1 MPIKKPITS
10 LKQYIVEVEKHLP
23 QTYIPNADCLWFRGQ
38 GQVISPLP
46 GLLRPIPNGK
56 GKTYEHYEEQINRQF
71 LREGA
76 SSFPPADDL
85 LKYGL
90 VHRYF
95 LAQHH
100 GLPTRLLDWT
110 TNPLAALFF
119 AVNKDPSEVGAVYI
133 IQPDWELIPATR
145 AILRLK
151 LPPAPVEQTYCVVV
165 DCIRFACGVT
175 GNKEKSHAG
184 AKLIVPITPSLYA
197 GRLFQQ
203 GSCFTLHMKDAP
215 SIIETKY
222 EVVFTI
228 PAKSKGDIQ
237 RSLRNMRVNYA
248 TLFPDLDSLA
258 RELICTYNDKARSS

>member
-1 MPIKKPITS
+1 MAIKKPITS

-23 QTYIPNADCLWFRGQ
+23 QTYIPNPDSLWFRGQ
-38 GQVISPLP
+38 GKVISPLP
-46 GLLRPIPNGK
+46 GLLRTIPNGN
-56 GKTYEHYEEQINRQF
+56 GKTYEHYEEDINRQF

-76 SSFPPADDL
+76 SFFPPADDL

-119 AVNKDPSEVGAVYI
+119 AVNTAPSEEGAVYI
-133 IQPDWELIPATR
+133 IRPDWQLIPRTK
-145 AILRLK
+145 AIRKLK
-151 LPPAPVEQTYCVVV
+151 LPPAPVEQTYCVIV

-175 GNKEKSHAG
+175 GDTEKGHAG
-184 AKLIVPITPSLYA
+184 DKLIVPITPSLYA

-215 SIIETKY
+215 AIIETKY
-222 EVVFTI
+222 EVIFTI
-228 PAKSKGDIQ
+228 PAKCKADIQ
-237 RSLRNMRVNYA
+237 CSLRNMRVNYA
-248 TLFPDLDSLA
+248 TLFPDLDFLA
-258 RELICTYNDKARSS
+258 KELICTYIDKAK